1 MIDISTSEIAAV
13 WDTLDLVHRQ
23 AIYIAVLQHR
33 IRDRDAAAEVLQQA
47 LTDARKAES

>member
-1 MIDISTSEIAAV
+1 MDITTNEIAAV

-33 IRDRDAAAEVLQQA
+33 LRDRDAAADVLQQA
-47 LTDARKAES
+47 LNDARKAEG